1 VGLVRGMPGSNWPL
15 ATKYHFLPCPIEC
28 LDRYC
33 LPNNAQSSMLHEN
46 ITGDETSRGP
56 VSDWLNWI
64 LSALFVPSSFRSLD

>member
-1 VGLVRGMPGSNWPL
+1 
-15 ATKYHFLPCPIEC
+15 
-28 LDRYC
+28 
-33 LPNNAQSSMLHEN
+33 MLHEN